1 MLYNAEMLESLLAT
15 NAQTPKDARRTTA
28 TMAKPAKEDEEK
40 KKKRL
45 CHKEEGEEDRWCCW
59 ACPSCFCSVCPAKS
73 TGEGA
78 SRGGKAQLCSETLLA
93 TTVCPSPLLR
103 RMQLTLFDSILF
115 AADKK
120 KMMVSPRER
129 CAMRARRRAVG
140 DVERPASVLMT

>member
-1 MLYNAEMLESLLAT
+1 MP
-15 NAQTPKDARRTTA
+15 QRRGRGGWWWWECFGSPQHRACSVFVCLTT
-28 TMAKPAKEDEEK
+28 KSRRVVPCV
-40 KKKRL
+40 RVFVFH
-45 CHKEEGEEDRWCCW
+45 CVQWCCW
-59 ACPSCFCSVCPAKS
+59 ACPLCFCSVCPAKS

-78 SRGGKAQLCSETLLA
+78 SRGGKAQLCGETLLA
-93 TTVCPSPLLR
+93 TTFCPSPLLR

-115 AADKK
+115 AVDKK